1 MQLQIA
7 PSTNAI
13 DPVCGMTVDPAT
25 AKASCVH
32 DGKTY
37 YFCAT
42 SCRDEFQNDPGK
54 YLSGHREAMHR
65 APQPLVQSE
74 IRNPKSKIKYICPMD
89 PGVESDRPGTCPKCG
104 MALEPAAPSQ
114 EQEPDSE
121 LVSMTRRLWV
131 GLAFGV
137 PLFAIAMLEML
148 SDKSVSRL
156 LGMNGS
162 LVVQWLLATPVVL
175 WCGWPFFV
183 RGWNSLR
190 QRSTNMFT
198 LIALGVGAAYL
209 YSVAA
214 ILDHL
219 TGWHI
224 FPAGFS
230 GHGGMVEPYFE
241 SAAAIVV
248 LVLVGQV
255 LELRA
260 RRKTGDALRALLQ
273 LAPRS
278 ARLVAPDGSERDVPV
293 ELLQLGDRVRIR
305 PGEKLPVDGVVREGS
320 THIDESMLSG
330 EPIPVAKGVGDAVSA
345 GTLNGQGTILVET
358 KRSGDSTLL
367 AQIVRLVGEAQRS
380 RMPVQALVDR
390 VAAWFVPAVLAASLV
405 TFLIWAFLGEPG
417 QRFTYGIL
425 NAVAVLIVAC
435 PCALGLATP
444 MAVIV
449 GMGRGASAGVLFRN
463 AEALERLS
471 KIDTLVFDKTG
482 TLTLGR
488 PEVTNVEPAEAL
500 SADELL
506 RLTASLERGSEHPL
520 GAAIVR
526 AAEKKPLPLVSAT
539 LVQTL
544 AGKGIRGTVDGR
556 TVLLGNTAFLE
567 ENGVQGAASRRRLED
582 LRESGNTVIESAIDG
597 RYAGLIAISDPI
609 RASTPETI
617 KALQADGIRLV
628 MLTGDSRTTAN
639 AVARQIGITEVIAE
653 VLPTEKHAVI
663 QKLRDEGRIVAM
675 AGDGINDAPALAKAD
690 VGIAMGSGTDV
701 AIASADVALIQS
713 DLKALLRAKRL
724 SQATMRTIRLNLVF
738 AFVYN
743 VLAIPVAAGILV
755 PLGGGLIGPIWAA
768 AAMSFSSLSVVANSL
783 RLRRADLG

>member
-1 MQLQIA
+1 MELNVA
-7 PSTNAI
+7 PAT
-13 DPVCGMTVDPAT
+13 DPVCGMKVDPAT
-25 AKASCVH
+25 AKASFVH
-32 DGKTY
+32 EGKTY

-42 SCRDEFQNDPGK
+42 SCFNKFRSDPAE
-54 YLSGHREAMHR
+54 YLSGQRQPMHAPLTKLN
-65 APQPLVQSE
+65 APQTE
-74 IRNPKSKIKYICPMD
+74 IANPKSGIKYVCPMC
-89 PGVESDRPGTCPKCG
+89 PGVESDRPGPCPKCG
-104 MALEPAAPSQ
+104 MALEPSGPGHHDEADP
-114 EQEPDSE
+114 E
-121 LVSMTRRLWV
+121 LAGMTRRLWI

-137 PLFAIAMLEML
+137 PLFVMAMLDML
-148 SDKSVSRL
+148 PARPISSALGQSRT
-156 LGMNGS
+156 
-162 LVVQWLLATPVVL
+162 LVLQWALATPVVF

-190 QRSTNMFT
+190 QRNTNMFT

-219 TGWHI
+219 TGWHV
-224 FPAGFS
+224 FPSGFA

-255 LELRA
+255 LELSA

-278 ARLVAPDGSERDVPV
+278 ARVVAADGAERDVPV
-293 ELLQLGDRVRIR
+293 ELLQAGDRVRIR
-305 PGEKLPVDGVVREGS
+305 PGEKLPVDGVVLEGS

-330 EPIPVAKGVGDAVSA
+330 EPMPVAKGGGDSVSA
-345 GTLNGQGTILVET
+345 GTLNSQGTILVET

-405 TFLIWAFLGEPG
+405 TFLIWTIWGEPG
-417 QRFTYGIL
+417 HRFSYGIL

-488 PEVTNVEPAEAL
+488 PEVTNIEPTDGFSE
-500 SADELL
+500 DELL
-506 RLTASLERGSEHPL
+506 RLAASVERGSEHPL
-520 GAAIVR
+520 GGAIVR
-526 AAEKKPLPLVSAT
+526 AAEKKGLQLAT
-539 LVQTL
+539 TTEVQTL
-544 AGKGIRGTVDGR
+544 AGKGIRGSVEAR
-556 TVLLGNTAFLE
+556 TILIGTASFLA
-567 ENGVQGAASRRRLED
+567 ENQIAGEPSRRRLED
-582 LRESGNTVIESAIDG
+582 LRESGNTVIETAIDG

-609 RASTPETI
+609 RPSTPETI
-617 KALQADGIRLV
+617 QALQADGIRLV
-628 MLTGDSRTTAN
+628 MLTGDSRTTAE
-639 AVARQIGITEVIAE
+639 AVARQIGISEVIAE
-653 VLPTEKHAVI
+653 VLPTEKHATI
-663 QKLRDEGRIVAM
+663 QKLRAESRIVAM
-675 AGDGINDAPALAKAD
+675 AGDGINDAPALAQAD

-713 DLKALLRAKRL
+713 DLKALLRARRL
-724 SQATMRTIRLNLVF
+724 SQATMRTIRLNLLL
-738 AFVYN
+738 AFIYN

-768 AAMSFSSLSVVANSL
+768 AAMSLSSLSVVGNSL
-783 RLRRADLG
+783 RLRRIKLDG